1 MKNFFNAIGV
11 ADMEKVHSAMIAW
24 ILDDANDNNSLDG
37 NFKTFPLK
45 QRSMLLC
52 KMFGLNEKE
61 FKTIHTYVEWKDIDI
76 MIKTTDSCDKE
87 EIWVIE
93 NKLKS
98 QEHMSNIKESTNK
111 QSVRIWQTEKYVRVV
126 NVDKQYKNKKQHYM
140 LLSLGG
146 DKAKYSDDLHKWS
159 SYTYKQLV
167 DVLNNILSAG
177 NDSYPL
183 IKEYMYSINKLDA
196 ELNGFLEHPADYPR
210 VFQTKMTKDQK
221 VNFLSTNNSCKERYI
236 IENGL
241 ETIFQKQWL
250 KKMVSLAEDLK
261 KDDKKVEELLKELY
275 QNMVIDEDRG
285 IAEFDYTIAT
295 LDKDRC
301 NDEGDLELQV
311 QFQNGTFK
319 VVVIHKDYRNPKN
332 PVDYRRMI
340 DEGVWKSRFEN
351 CEQLKQKGGEWSL
364 QKAKGKDNQKARIAL
379 TKKNEKEWYKYKSG
393 EGTEVINRFI
403 NGFKESYYIA
413 KNIAQ
418 LN

>member
-52 KMFGLNEKE
+52 KMFGLNEIE

-98 QEHMSNIKESTNK
+98 QEHMSKINEETKDK
-111 QSVRIWQTEKYVRVV
+111 QSKRIWQTEKYVRVV
-126 NVDKQYKNKKQHYM
+126 NADEQYKDKIQHYM

-146 DKAKYSDDLHKWS
+146 DKAKCSDDHHKWS

-167 DVLNNILSAG
+167 EVLDIIFQAES
-177 NDSYPL
+177 DSYPL
-183 IKEYMYSINKLDA
+183 IEEYKNSIKDLVLKLKT
-196 ELNGFLEHPADYPR
+196 FLDRPADFR
-210 VFQTKMTKDQK
+210 HVFQTKMTKDQK
-221 VNFLSTNNSCKERYI
+221 VKSLATNNNLDENEHYI

-250 KKMVSLAEDLK
+250 KKMVSIAVDLK
-261 KDDKKVEELLKELY
+261 KDEALLKKLY
-275 QNMVIDEDRG
+275 DNMVIDEDRG

-295 LDKDRC
+295 LDEKERNKD
-301 NDEGDLELQV
+301 GDLELQV

-351 CEQLKQKGGEWSL
+351 FEKKGGEWSL

-393 EGTEVINRFI
+393 EGTEVINWFI
-403 NGFKESYYIA
+403 NGFIESYNIA